1 LRSKMC
7 ARSTLRKVVQVLGV
21 GFALLLMCVPAFSQV
36 NLGRITGTI
45 TDQSG
50 GVVAGATITVLDV
63 ARGVPR
69 VLTTDDAGAYSAPAL
84 IPGAYTVRVETKGF
98 STVERKDVTV
108 GVGQDMRVDVT
119 LQPGEQTQLVT
130 VTGEMPEV
138 DTTNAQLGGT
148 IQNQVI
154 QDLPVEGRTF
164 LALANYRPG
173 IMTKPGAGG
182 GLVQYTNGMR
192 PDFNVFIFDG
202 ITDVNSFGTA
212 GPLNIGYQAG
222 GPDES
227 VILSVDAIQEMN
239 LVENAKAEYG
249 WRPGAQEN
257 IGLKSGTNTIH
268 GTAFAVGR
276 STGMQARNPF
286 SFIGTT
292 PFAAPTEYEQY
303 GATVDGPLKRD
314 KLFYLVSYEGQNYNV
329 ANPKTFTLPTLVSTG
344 GTTGTTNSFPDAIAD
359 MNSRGISVTPLS
371 LKLAGCTNTGATV
384 GSGIPCTPNAGLFS
398 NNLAS
403 TKWPTVFP
411 VIGNSKNG
419 VAKLDYHINDKNN
432 FNIDYFQ
439 GYGHV
444 NAPVSNTTQPYWSS
458 PIMGSVS
465 VGRVV
470 WSWVPSTSLVNEVRA
485 GWDYS
490 LQVANAASD
499 CSNPGAPNYAALGF
513 NSGLN
518 AYPACA
524 FPQLTINGFQQGPN
538 PTLGQ
543 PIGIAA
549 KSINYS
555 VLDNLSYT
563 KGNHLIKV
571 GFQFT
576 HQIFNGQVLQYLSKG
591 TLQFNANAAAGLPTA
606 LEAFLNGKI
615 FSESLQIGNLQRTG
629 TFNQYATYIQDDW
642 RILPRLT
649 LNLGLRW
656 ELQTP
661 LHEQNNLMGVFDPNA
676 PGGLRQTRGDNLYR
690 LPVAFGP
697 RFGLAWDMTGHNTTV
712 VHAGFNV
719 IYFQPTASDF
729 LSFNSSIDLAN
740 NPTGGQYCSVTPCTG
755 ANLNSYGGTIN
766 VQNQTLTSFNTWGP
780 LGGAIFTPPA
790 SPLCGPG
797 QQPVAVSPTPP
808 SPCKVYGVGHLT
820 LPEFLEWNI
829 GIQRA
834 ITNSMTLDVS
844 YVGNHGQ
851 HQFAPIDINQPT
863 PGSAAL
869 TGPPAVSAAVN
880 EQTRRP
886 YLSRFPYF
894 SNIIMLG
901 NPGRSN
907 YNGLQASLTQRV
919 THGLSFTA
927 GYTWQHSFDTVV
939 TEVAMTVPQNS
950 LNPNGDYG
958 NSSLDVRH
966 RITLQGTYSI
976 PGVKSPLHVLEGWQ
990 VTSAMQIFSGLPYN
1004 ALDNT
1009 DDYSGTGELQDR
1021 WNLFGNP
1028 KDFKGT
1034 GVTPLPFFSGAS
1046 IPAACTNAAANVPT
1060 GPPIPGFPTGMTGAN
1075 ALNLHGCYAEGNSV
1089 ILPPAQGTF
1098 GNMQRF
1104 SLRGTG
1110 FRVWDMTLVKNIQ
1123 IKERLTAQFRAECYN
1138 VLNSVQYAVPTNV
1151 NPGTSSN
1158 FGTATGTP
1166 NIVANSPIIGNGDAR
1181 RFQLGLRF
1189 SF

>member
-1 LRSKMC
+1 MNLFGLRSKMC
-7 ARSTLRKVVQVLGV
+7 ARSTLRKVVQVLGM

-50 GVVAGATITVLDV
+50 GVVAGATVTVLDV

-98 STVERKDVTV
+98 STVERKDIEV
-108 GVGQDMRVDVT
+108 GVGQDIRVDIT

-138 DTTNAQLGGT
+138 NTTNAQLGGT
-148 IQNQVI
+148 IETQVI

-173 IMTKPGAGG
+173 MMTKPGGGG
-182 GLVQYTNGMR
+182 GLIQYTNGMR
-192 PDFNVFIFDG
+192 NDYNVFVFDG
-202 ITDVNSFGTA
+202 ITDTNSIGTA
-212 GPLNIGYQAG
+212 GPLNLGYQAG

-239 LVENAKAEYG
+239 MVENPKAEYG
-249 WRPGAQEN
+249 WRPGAQVN
-257 IGLKSGTNTIH
+257 IGLKSGTNSIH

-286 SFIGTT
+286 AFAGSPPVPT
-292 PFAAPTEYEQY
+292 PAETEYEQF
-303 GATVDGPLKRD
+303 GGTVSGPIKKD
-314 KLFYLVSYEGQNYNV
+314 KLFYLVSYEGENYNV
-329 ANPKTFTLPTLVSTG
+329 GNPKTFTLPSLVSIGGATG
-344 GTTGTTNSFPDAIAD
+344 PANSFPDAIAFL
-359 MNSRGISVTPLS
+359 NSHSIPISPLS
-371 LKLAGCTNTGATV
+371 LNLAGCTAAGVCAPT
-384 GSGIPCTPNAGLFS
+384 GLFS
-398 NNLAS
+398 NTTAS
-403 TKWPTVFP
+403 SKWATDMPA
-411 VIGNSKNG
+411 IGNSKNG

-432 FNIDYFQ
+432 FNIDFFQ

-444 NAPVSNTTQPYWSS
+444 LDPAGNVTQPYWSS
-458 PIMGSVS
+458 PIIGSVT

-470 WSWVPSTSLVNEVRA
+470 WSWVPTSSLVNEVRA

-518 AYPACA
+518 AYPSCA
-524 FPQLTINGFQQGPN
+524 FPDVNINTFGVANFV
-538 PTLGQ
+538 LGQ
-543 PIGIAA
+543 DEGIAV

-563 KGNHLIKV
+563 HGNHLIKA
-571 GFQFT
+571 GFQYT
-576 HQIFNGQVLQYLSKG
+576 RQIFDGQTNQYLSKG
-591 TLQFNANAAAGLPTA
+591 LITFNTGVVSGVTLNP
-606 LEAFLNGKI
+606 LEAFLAGKI

-629 TFNQYATYIQDDW
+629 TYNQFATYIQDDW

-661 LHEQNNLMGVFDPNA
+661 VNEKNNLMGVFDPTA
-676 PGGLRQTRGDNLYR
+676 AGGLRQQSGNSLYR

-697 RFGLAWDMTGHNTTV
+697 RFGLAWDVTGHNTTV
-712 VHAGFNV
+712 VHSSFNV
-719 IYFQPTASDF
+719 IYYQPAASDF
-729 LSFNSSIDLAN
+729 FSFQKTINLGN
-740 NPTGGQYCSVTPCTG
+740 NPTGGQYCRTLPCSG
-755 ANLNSYGGTIN
+755 ANLQSFGGTIN
-766 VQNQTLTSFNTWGP
+766 VQNQNLTSFNAWTTNSP
-780 LGGAIFTPPA
+780 IFSPA
-790 SPLCGPG
+790 ANPVCGPG
-797 QQPVAVSPTPP
+797 QQPVAVTPTPP
-808 SPCKVYGVGHLT
+808 SPCQVYGVGHLT
-820 LPEFLEWNI
+820 LPEFLEWNF

-834 ITNSMTLDVS
+834 ITSSMTLDVS

-851 HQFAPIDINQPT
+851 HQFGPIDINQPT
-863 PGSAAL
+863 PGAAAL
-869 TGPPAVSAAVN
+869 TGPPAVSAAIN

-886 YLSRFPYF
+886 YLSQFPYF
-894 SNIIMLG
+894 SNILILS

-907 YNGLQASLTQRV
+907 YHGLQASLTQRLA
-919 THGLSFTA
+919 HGLSYSA
-927 GYTWQHSFDTVV
+927 GYTYQHSFDTV
-939 TEVAMTVPQNS
+939 TSEITMTVPQNS
-950 LNPNGDYG
+950 LNPNDEYG

-966 RITLQGTYSI
+966 RFTIQGTYMI

-990 VTSAMQIFSGLPYN
+990 LTSAVQVLGALPFN
-1004 ALDNT
+1004 ALDPGS
-1009 DDYSGTGELQDR
+1009 DISGTGEGQDR
-1021 WNLFGNP
+1021 WDLFG
-1028 KDFKGT
+1028 KASDFKGT
-1034 GVTPLPFFSGAS
+1034 GKAPYPFFAGTSN
-1046 IPAACTNAAANVPT
+1046 PACAAAALNLPT
-1060 GPPIPGFPTGMTGAN
+1060 GPTGQTGTT
-1075 ALNLHGCYAEGNSV
+1075 ALGLHGCYAAGSSV
-1089 ILPPAQGTF
+1089 IIPPVQGTF
-1098 GNMQRF
+1098 GNMMRYT
-1104 SLRGTG
+1104 LRGTG
-1110 FRVWDMTLVKNIQ
+1110 FRIWDMTVVKNIQ

-1138 VLNSVQYAVPTNV
+1138 VLNSVQYAIPNA
-1151 NPGTSSN
+1151 NPATSAN
-1158 FGTATGTP
+1158 FGQASGTP
-1166 NIVANSPIIGNGDAR
+1166 NIINNSPIIGNGDAR